1 MIKHTFMKLNLSCRL
16 FLIIIVLFLVPY
28 LTLFSWVYKKAE
40 TIIRDKAQSLE
51 RENLNQTK
59 NDIES
64 LCLNMIQASD
74 YLISLNN
81 YGVLYREASTK
92 GYSYLKCWQDAN
104 EQIQNVNNS
113 LLSSNADISV
123 LSNDQLLYST
133 LPQQKFRFE
142 DFFAEQI
149 VPSVYFTNAHQSYR
163 RFESNQTFVSYI
175 RKLPPFSPKSFY
187 LVISLP
193 ASSFSNLLGS
203 TAGTMGLCDSSGYT
217 ICGIHTP
224 KGSKDFQEEISI
236 HLSGWRLTDTISTE
250 FLYQDI
256 YELRTFMFVVS
267 LGLLMI
273 CLLATFFA
281 IYSQL
286 RPLFKLKEQMQQVM
300 AGNLNAEIAT
310 TDSKDEISSLSRTFN
325 NMVTEIGHLIEEIQ
339 VTQKRESELRF
350 EMLLA
355 QINPHFLF
363 NTLNSIKWM
372 SVMSGTEHITNT
384 ITALGR
390 LLEISMNKVNDVLPI
405 EEELENIKSYIQIQ
419 QVRYPGRF
427 DVTYHIEK
435 GILKEHTLKLI
446 LQPLVENSILHNIEA
461 RDFLMIDISGR
472 CENGIIILQVQD
484 NGTGMD
490 ADTMKEILKPKK
502 QGKKGYVFFGLG
514 VSNVQERIQLAYG
527 PDYGLQYDSDGNS
540 FTTVTI
546 RFPQH
551 KQIDSLLSKRRENN
565 DKGTDCR

>member
-1 MIKHTFMKLNLSCRL
+1 
-16 FLIIIVLFLVPY
+16 
-28 LTLFSWVYKKAE
+28 
-40 TIIRDKAQSLE
+40 
-51 RENLNQTK
+51 
-59 NDIES
+59 
-64 LCLNMIQASD
+64 
-74 YLISLNN
+74 
-81 YGVLYREASTK
+81 
-92 GYSYLKCWQDAN
+92 
-104 EQIQNVNNS
+104 
-113 LLSSNADISV
+113 
-123 LSNDQLLYST
+123 
-133 LPQQKFRFE
+133 
-142 DFFAEQI
+142 
-149 VPSVYFTNAHQSYR
+149 
-163 RFESNQTFVSYI
+163 
-175 RKLPPFSPKSFY
+175 
-187 LVISLP
+187 
-193 ASSFSNLLGS
+193 
-203 TAGTMGLCDSSGYT
+203 
-217 ICGIHTP
+217 
-224 KGSKDFQEEISI
+224 
-236 HLSGWRLTDTISTE
+236 
-250 FLYQDI
+250 
-256 YELRTFMFVVS
+256 
-267 LGLLMI
+267 MI

-405 EEELENIKSYIQIQ
+405 EEELENIKSYIKIQ

-427 DVTYHIEK
+427 DVAYHIEE

-446 LQPLVENSILHNIEA
+446 LQPLVENSILHNIKA

-502 QGKKGYVFFGLG
+502 QGKKGYVFSGLG

>member
-28 LTLFSWVYKKAE
+28 LTLFSWAYKKAE

-81 YGVLYREASTK
+81 YGVLYRESATK

-113 LLSSNADISV
+113 LLNSNADISV

-142 DFFAEQI
+142 DFFAEQV

-175 RKLPPFSPKSFY
+175 RKLPPFSPKIFY
-187 LVISLP
+187 LVITLP
-193 ASSFSNLLGS
+193 ASSFSRLLGAA
-203 TAGTMGLCDSSGYT
+203 AGNMELWDTSGYS
-217 ICGIHTP
+217 ICGIHAP
-224 KGSKDFQEEISI
+224 KDVKYFQEEISI
-236 HLSGWRLTDTISTE
+236 PLSGWRLTDTISTE

-256 YELRTFMFVVS
+256 YELRTFTFVVS

-363 NTLNSIKWM
+363 NTLNSINRT
-372 SVMSGTEHITNT
+372 VM
-384 ITALGR
+384 LGR
-390 LLEISMNKVNDVLPI
+390 REQALTMLDSLSVLLRYNLADAQMPALLG
-405 EEELENIKSYIQIQ
+405 EELGITEEYLKIQKMRFSSRLNVD
-419 QVRYPGRF
+419 VRHDRKLEQAVTLPRF
-427 DVTYHIEK
+427 T
-435 GILKEHTLKLI
+435 
-446 LQPLVENSILHNIEA
+446 LQPLVENAVIHGLEPKEEGGTLILDVRKTGNYI
-461 RDFLMIDISGR
+461 RIRI
-472 CENGIIILQVQD
+472 CD
-484 NGTGMD
+484 NGMGMEKERLEKIRRRLSEKQPERIGVWNIWQRLSLYTGRD
-490 ADTMKEILKPKK
+490 DSLKIMS
-502 QGKKGYVFFGLG
+502 KKGAGTI
-514 VSNVQERIQLAYG
+514 VSIYLHRGEEDV
-527 PDYGLQYDSDGNS
+527 
-540 FTTVTI
+540 
-546 RFPQH
+546 
-551 KQIDSLLSKRRENN
+551 
-565 DKGTDCR
+565 

>member
-81 YGVLYREASTK
+81 YSVLYRESATK

-405 EEELENIKSYIQIQ
+405 EEELENIKSYIKIQ

-461 RDFLMIDISGR
+461 RDFLMIDISDR

>member
-281 IYSQL
+281 IYS
-286 RPLFKLKEQMQQVM
+286 KLKEQMQQVM

-405 EEELENIKSYIQIQ
+405 EEELENIKSYIKIQ

-502 QGKKGYVFFGLG
+502 QGKKGYVFSGLG

>member
-1 MIKHTFMKLNLSCRL
+1 MKLNLSCRL

-81 YGVLYREASTK
+81 YSVLYRESATK

-405 EEELENIKSYIQIQ
+405 EEELENIKSYIKIQ

-461 RDFLMIDISGR
+461 RDFLMIDISDR

>member
-28 LTLFSWVYKKAE
+28 LTLFSWAYKKAE

-81 YGVLYREASTK
+81 YGVLYRESATK

-113 LLSSNADISV
+113 LLNSNADISV

-142 DFFAEQI
+142 DFFAEQV
-149 VPSVYFTNAHQSYR
+149 VPSVYFTNAHQS
-163 RFESNQTFVSYI
+163 FESNQTFVSYI

-193 ASSFSNLLGS
+193 ASSFSRLLGAA
-203 TAGTMGLCDSSGYT
+203 AGNMELWDTSGYS

-224 KGSKDFQEEISI
+224 KDVKYFQEEISI
-236 HLSGWRLTDTISTE
+236 PLSGWRLTDTISTE

-256 YELRTFMFVVS
+256 YELRTFTFVVS

-281 IYSQL
+281 
-286 RPLFKLKEQMQQVM
+286 M
-300 AGNLNAEIAT
+300 NAEIAT

-405 EEELENIKSYIQIQ
+405 EEELENIKSYIKIQ

-427 DVTYHIEK
+427 DVAYHIEE

-490 ADTMKEILKPKK
+490 ADTMKEILKPKQ
-502 QGKKGYVFFGLG
+502 QGKKGYVFSGLG

-551 KQIDSLLSKRRENN
+551 KQIDSLLSERRENN

>member
-81 YGVLYREASTK
+81 YGVLYRESATK

-113 LLSSNADISV
+113 LLNSNADISV

-193 ASSFSNLLGS
+193 ASSFSRLLGAA
-203 TAGTMGLCDSSGYT
+203 AGNMELWDTSGYS

-224 KGSKDFQEEISI
+224 KDVKYFQEEISI
-236 HLSGWRLTDTISTE
+236 PLSGWRLTDTISTE

-355 QINPHFLF
+355 QINPHFLY
-363 NTLNSIKWM
+363 NTLEGIRAEALIAGVDSIAEM
-372 SVMSGTEHITNT
+372 TEALATYFRYT
-384 ITALGR
+384 I
-390 LLEISMNKVNDVLPI
+390 SQVNNLVTL
-405 EEELENIKSYIQIQ
+405 EEELANVENYYYIQQFRFGSKLDLRI
-419 QVRYPGRF
+419 RYDCEDEEEALMCQLP
-427 DVTYHIEK
+427 
-435 GILKEHTLKLI
+435 KLT
-446 LQPLVENSILHNIEA
+446 LQPIVENSIYHGLERKI
-461 RDFLMIDISGR
+461 
-472 CENGIIILQVQD
+472 
-484 NGTGMD
+484 GTGHLDIKVTVTDSHLIIMISD
-490 ADTMKEILKPKK
+490 DGVGIEKGQVKIMNEQLRALRLEEENNGET
-502 QGKKGYVFFGLG
+502 GKKGGIAVKNVNNRIKLLFG
-514 VSNVQERIQLAYG
+514 EEYG
-527 PDYGLQYDSDGNS
+527 IYIYSQPD
-540 FTTVTI
+540 V
-546 RFPQH
+546 
-551 KQIDSLLSKRRENN
+551 
-565 DKGTDCR
+565 GTDVEITLPVVRN

>member
-28 LTLFSWVYKKAE
+28 LTLFSWAYKKAE

-81 YGVLYREASTK
+81 YGVLYRESATK

-113 LLSSNADISV
+113 LLNSNADISV

-142 DFFAEQI
+142 DFFAEQV

-193 ASSFSNLLGS
+193 ASSFSRLLGAA
-203 TAGTMGLCDSSGYT
+203 AGNMELWDTSGYS

-224 KGSKDFQEEISI
+224 KDVKYFQEEISI
-236 HLSGWRLTDTISTE
+236 PLSGWRLTDTISTE
-250 FLYQDI
+250 FLY
-256 YELRTFMFVVS
+256 ELRTFTFVVS

-390 LLEISMNKVNDVLPI
+390 LLEISMNKVNDMLPI
-405 EEELENIKSYIQIQ
+405 EEELENIKSYIKIQ

-427 DVTYHIEK
+427 DVAYHIEE

-502 QGKKGYVFFGLG
+502 HGKKGYVFSGLG

>member
-1 MIKHTFMKLNLSCRL
+1 MKLNLSCRL

-28 LTLFSWVYKKAE
+28 LTLFSWAYKKAE

-81 YGVLYREASTK
+81 YGVLYRESATK

-113 LLSSNADISV
+113 LLNSNADISV

-142 DFFAEQI
+142 DFFAE
-149 VPSVYFTNAHQSYR
+149 PSVYFTNAHQSYR

-193 ASSFSNLLGS
+193 ASSFSRLLGAA
-203 TAGTMGLCDSSGYT
+203 AGNMELWDTSGYS

-224 KGSKDFQEEISI
+224 KDVKYFQEEISI
-236 HLSGWRLTDTISTE
+236 PLSGWRLTDTISTE

-256 YELRTFMFVVS
+256 YELRTFTFVVS

-390 LLEISMNKVNDVLPI
+390 LLEISMNKVNDMLPI
-405 EEELENIKSYIQIQ
+405 EEELENIKSYIKIQ

-427 DVTYHIEK
+427 DVAYHIEE

-502 QGKKGYVFFGLG
+502 QGKKGYVFSGLG

-551 KQIDSLLSKRRENN
+551 KQIDSLLSERRENN

>member
-28 LTLFSWVYKKAE
+28 LTLFSWAYKKAE

-81 YGVLYREASTK
+81 YGVLYRESATK

-113 LLSSNADISV
+113 LLNSNADISV

-142 DFFAEQI
+142 DFFAEQV

-193 ASSFSNLLGS
+193 ASSFSRLLGAA
-203 TAGTMGLCDSSGYT
+203 AGNMELWDTSGYS

-224 KGSKDFQEEISI
+224 KDVKYFQEEISI
-236 HLSGWRLTDTISTE
+236 PLSGWRLTDTISTE

-256 YELRTFMFVVS
+256 YELRTFTFVVS

-325 NMVTEIGHLIEEIQ
+325 NMVTEIDHLIEEIQ

-390 LLEISMNKVNDVLPI
+390 LLEISMNKVNDMLPI
-405 EEELENIKSYIQIQ
+405 EEELENIKSYIKIQ

-427 DVTYHIEK
+427 DVAYHIEE

-446 LQPLVENSILHNIEA
+446 LQPLVENSILHGILEKESKSGTIVITGWMENE
-461 RDFLMIDISGR
+461 DIVLLISDDGV
-472 CENGIIILQVQD
+472 GIPP
-484 NGTGMD
+484 
-490 ADTMKEILKPKK
+490 EILSTILS
-502 QGKKGYVFFGLG
+502 GKGNSQSGGTNIAVYNTHRRL
-514 VSNVQERIQLAYG
+514 QILYG
-527 PDYGLQYDSDGNS
+527 KDYGLIYSSNPGEG
-540 FTTVTI
+540 TEVEI
-546 RFPQH
+546 RFPAH
-551 KQIDSLLSKRRENN
+551 REE
-565 DKGTDCR
+565 

>member
-28 LTLFSWVYKKAE
+28 LSLFSWAYKKAE

-81 YGVLYREASTK
+81 YGVLYRESATK

-113 LLSSNADISV
+113 LLNSNADISV

-142 DFFAEQI
+142 DFFAEQV

-193 ASSFSNLLGS
+193 ASSFSRLLGAA
-203 TAGTMGLCDSSGYT
+203 AGNMELWDTSGYS

-224 KGSKDFQEEISI
+224 KDVKYFQEEISI
-236 HLSGWRLTDTISTE
+236 PLSGWRLTDTISTE

-256 YELRTFMFVVS
+256 YELRTFTFVVS

-405 EEELENIKSYIQIQ
+405 EEELENIKSYIKIQ

-427 DVTYHIEK
+427 DVAYHIEE

-446 LQPLVENSILHNIEA
+446 LQPLVENSILHIEA

-502 QGKKGYVFFGLG
+502 QGKKGYVFSGLG

-551 KQIDSLLSKRRENN
+551 KQIDSLLSERRENN

>member
-28 LTLFSWVYKKAE
+28 LTLFSWAYKKAE

-81 YGVLYREASTK
+81 YGVLYRESATK

-113 LLSSNADISV
+113 LLNSNADISV

-142 DFFAEQI
+142 DFFAEQV

-187 LVISLP
+187 LVM
-193 ASSFSNLLGS
+193 LGAA
-203 TAGTMGLCDSSGYT
+203 AGNMELWDTSGYS

-224 KGSKDFQEEISI
+224 KDVKYFQEEISI
-236 HLSGWRLTDTISTE
+236 PLSGWRLTDTISTE

-256 YELRTFMFVVS
+256 YELRTFTFVVS

-405 EEELENIKSYIQIQ
+405 EEELENIKSYIKIQ

-427 DVTYHIEK
+427 DVAYHIEE

-502 QGKKGYVFFGLG
+502 QGKKGYVFSGLG

-551 KQIDSLLSKRRENN
+551 KQIDSLLSERRENN

>member
-1 MIKHTFMKLNLSCRL
+1 VIKHTFMKLNLSCRL

-28 LTLFSWVYKKAE
+28 LTLFSWAYKKAE

-81 YGVLYREASTK
+81 YGVLYRESATK

-113 LLSSNADISV
+113 LLNSNADISV

-142 DFFAEQI
+142 DFFAEQV

-193 ASSFSNLLGS
+193 ASSFSRLLGAA
-203 TAGTMGLCDSSGYT
+203 AGNMELWDTSGYS

-224 KGSKDFQEEISI
+224 KDVKYFQEEISI
-236 HLSGWRLTDTISTE
+236 PLSGWRLTDTISTE

-256 YELRTFMFVVS
+256 YELRTFTFVVS

-372 SVMSGTEHITNT
+372 SVMSGT
-384 ITALGR
+384 
-390 LLEISMNKVNDVLPI
+390 
-405 EEELENIKSYIQIQ
+405 
-419 QVRYPGRF
+419 
-427 DVTYHIEK
+427 
-435 GILKEHTLKLI
+435 
-446 LQPLVENSILHNIEA
+446 
-461 RDFLMIDISGR
+461 
-472 CENGIIILQVQD
+472 
-484 NGTGMD
+484 
-490 ADTMKEILKPKK
+490 
-502 QGKKGYVFFGLG
+502 
-514 VSNVQERIQLAYG
+514 
-527 PDYGLQYDSDGNS
+527 
-540 FTTVTI
+540 
-546 RFPQH
+546 
-551 KQIDSLLSKRRENN
+551 
-565 DKGTDCR
+565 

>member
-81 YGVLYREASTK
+81 YSVLYREASTK

-175 RKLPPFSPKSFY
+175 KKLPPFSPKSFY

-390 LLEISMNKVNDVLPI
+390 LIEISMNKVNDVLPI
-405 EEELENIKSYIQIQ
+405 EEELENIKS
-419 QVRYPGRF
+419 
-427 DVTYHIEK
+427 
-435 GILKEHTLKLI
+435 
-446 LQPLVENSILHNIEA
+446 
-461 RDFLMIDISGR
+461 
-472 CENGIIILQVQD
+472 
-484 NGTGMD
+484 
-490 ADTMKEILKPKK
+490 
-502 QGKKGYVFFGLG
+502 
-514 VSNVQERIQLAYG
+514 
-527 PDYGLQYDSDGNS
+527 
-540 FTTVTI
+540 
-546 RFPQH
+546 
-551 KQIDSLLSKRRENN
+551 
-565 DKGTDCR
+565 

>member
-1 MIKHTFMKLNLSCRL
+1 MKLNLSCRL

-81 YGVLYREASTK
+81 YSVLYREASTK

-113 LLSSNADISV
+113 LLNSNADISV

-142 DFFAEQI
+142 DFFAEQV
-149 VPSVYFTNAHQSYR
+149 VPRYILRTPTRVTAVLKAIKLSFPI
-163 RFESNQTFVSYI
+163 I

-193 ASSFSNLLGS
+193 ASSFSRLLGAA
-203 TAGTMGLCDSSGYT
+203 AGNMELWDTSGYS

-224 KGSKDFQEEISI
+224 KDVKYFQEEISI
-236 HLSGWRLTDTISTE
+236 PLSGWRLTDTISTE

-405 EEELENIKSYIQIQ
+405 EEELENIKSYIKIQ

-427 DVTYHIEK
+427 DVAYHIEE

-502 QGKKGYVFFGLG
+502 QGKKGYVFSGLG

>member
-1 MIKHTFMKLNLSCRL
+1 MKLNLSCRL

-28 LTLFSWVYKKAE
+28 LTLFSWAYKKAE

-81 YGVLYREASTK
+81 YGVLYRESATK

-113 LLSSNADISV
+113 LLNSNADISV

-142 DFFAEQI
+142 DFFAEQV

-193 ASSFSNLLGS
+193 ASSFSRLLGAA
-203 TAGTMGLCDSSGYT
+203 AGNMELWDTSGYS

-224 KGSKDFQEEISI
+224 KDVKYFQEEISI
-236 HLSGWRLTDTISTE
+236 PLSGWRLTDTISTE

-256 YELRTFMFVVS
+256 YELRTFTFVVS

-355 QINPHFLF
+355 QINP
-363 NTLNSIKWM
+363 IKWM

-405 EEELENIKSYIQIQ
+405 EEELENIKSYIKIQ

-427 DVTYHIEK
+427 DVAYHIEE

-502 QGKKGYVFFGLG
+502 QGKKGYVFSGLG

-551 KQIDSLLSKRRENN
+551 KQIDSLLSERRENN

>member
-1 MIKHTFMKLNLSCRL
+1 MKLNLSCRL

-28 LTLFSWVYKKAE
+28 LTLFSWAYKKAE

-81 YGVLYREASTK
+81 YGVLYRESATK

-113 LLSSNADISV
+113 LLNSNADISV

-142 DFFAEQI
+142 DFFAEQV

-193 ASSFSNLLGS
+193 ASSFSRLLGAA
-203 TAGTMGLCDSSGYT
+203 AGNMELWDTSGYS

-224 KGSKDFQEEISI
+224 KDVKYFQEEISI
-236 HLSGWRLTDTISTE
+236 PLSGWRLTDTISTE
-250 FLYQDI
+250 FLY
-256 YELRTFMFVVS
+256 
-267 LGLLMI
+267 
-273 CLLATFFA
+273 LATFFA

-390 LLEISMNKVNDVLPI
+390 LLEISMNKVNDMLPI
-405 EEELENIKSYIQIQ
+405 EEELENIKSYIKIQ

-427 DVTYHIEK
+427 DVAYHIEE

-502 QGKKGYVFFGLG
+502 QGKKGYVFSGLG

-551 KQIDSLLSKRRENN
+551 KQIDSLLSERRENN

>member
-1 MIKHTFMKLNLSCRL
+1 MKLNLSCRL

-28 LTLFSWVYKKAE
+28 LTLFSWAYKKAE

-81 YGVLYREASTK
+81 YGVLYRESATK

-113 LLSSNADISV
+113 LLNSNADISV

-142 DFFAEQI
+142 DFFAEQV

-193 ASSFSNLLGS
+193 ASSFSRLLGAA
-203 TAGTMGLCDSSGYT
+203 AGNMELWDTSGYS

-224 KGSKDFQEEISI
+224 KDVKYFQEEISI
-236 HLSGWRLTDTISTE
+236 PLSGWRLTDTISTE

-256 YELRTFMFVVS
+256 YELRTFTFVVS

-363 NTLNSIKWM
+363 NTLNMIACTAKLEDA
-372 SVMSGTEHITNT
+372 VDTEKMILS
-384 ITALGR
+384 LGNLFR
-390 LLEISMNKVNDVLPI
+390 YNLKTREQTVTLDRELKIVNDYMYLQKMRFGSRI
-405 EEELENIKSYIQIQ
+405 KYRLSLETDAA
-419 QVRYPGRF
+419 
-427 DVTYHIEK
+427 DVI
-435 GILKEHTLKLI
+435 IPSLS
-446 LQPLVENSILHNIEA
+446 LQPLVENAVVHGLSKKETGGILHI
-461 RDFLMIDISGR
+461 RIWKKDRML
-472 CENGIIILQVQD
+472 ILSV
-484 NGTGMD
+484 
-490 ADTMKEILKPKK
+490 ADT
-502 QGKKGYVFFGLG
+502 GLG
-514 VSNVQERIQLAYG
+514 MRRSCCSNERTPHGKDWDRAWKYL
-527 PDYGLQYDSDGNS
+527 
-540 FTTVTI
+540 
-546 RFPQH
+546 
-551 KQIDSLLSKRRENN
+551 
-565 DKGTDCR
+565 

>member
-1 MIKHTFMKLNLSCRL
+1 MELWDTS
-16 FLIIIVLFLVPY
+16 
-28 LTLFSWVYKKAE
+28 
-40 TIIRDKAQSLE
+40 
-51 RENLNQTK
+51 
-59 NDIES
+59 
-64 LCLNMIQASD
+64 
-74 YLISLNN
+74 
-81 YGVLYREASTK
+81 
-92 GYSYLKCWQDAN
+92 GYS
-104 EQIQNVNNS
+104 
-113 LLSSNADISV
+113 
-123 LSNDQLLYST
+123 
-133 LPQQKFRFE
+133 
-142 DFFAEQI
+142 
-149 VPSVYFTNAHQSYR
+149 
-163 RFESNQTFVSYI
+163 
-175 RKLPPFSPKSFY
+175 
-187 LVISLP
+187 
-193 ASSFSNLLGS
+193 
-203 TAGTMGLCDSSGYT
+203 

-224 KGSKDFQEEISI
+224 KDVKYFQEEISI
-236 HLSGWRLTDTISTE
+236 PLSGWRLTDTISTE

-256 YELRTFMFVVS
+256 YELRTFTFVVS

-405 EEELENIKSYIQIQ
+405 EEELENIKSYIKIQ

-427 DVTYHIEK
+427 DVAYHIEE

-502 QGKKGYVFFGLG
+502 QGKKGYVFSGLG

-551 KQIDSLLSKRRENN
+551 KAEQNNHPQPIGSSETRTIEQRKRSKERASKRDERCKRKLPFPSRRINHHLLLLLRLPQTEQKRITSLHKQQEYQQCSQQGDYEPPIVLKKNI
-565 DKGTDCR
+565 GIHCEL

>member
-28 LTLFSWVYKKAE
+28 LTLFSWAYKKAE

-81 YGVLYREASTK
+81 YGVLYRESATK

-113 LLSSNADISV
+113 LLNSNADISV

-142 DFFAEQI
+142 DFFAEQV

-193 ASSFSNLLGS
+193 ASSFSRLLGAA
-203 TAGTMGLCDSSGYT
+203 AGNMELWDTSGYS

-224 KGSKDFQEEISI
+224 KDVKYFQEEISI
-236 HLSGWRLTDTISTE
+236 PLSGWRLTDTISTE

-256 YELRTFMFVVS
+256 YELRTFTFVVS

-363 NTLNSIKWM
+363 NTLNSIK

-390 LLEISMNKVNDVLPI
+390 LLEISMNKVNDMLPI
-405 EEELENIKSYIQIQ
+405 EEELENIKSYIKIQ

-427 DVTYHIEK
+427 DVAYHIEE

-502 QGKKGYVFFGLG
+502 QGKKGYVFSGLG

-551 KQIDSLLSKRRENN
+551 KQIDSLLSERRENN

>member
-28 LTLFSWVYKKAE
+28 LTLFSWAYKKAE

-81 YGVLYREASTK
+81 YGVLYRESATK

-113 LLSSNADISV
+113 LLNSNADISV

-142 DFFAEQI
+142 DFFAEQV

-193 ASSFSNLLGS
+193 ASSFSRLLGAA
-203 TAGTMGLCDSSGYT
+203 AGNMELWDTSGYS

-224 KGSKDFQEEISI
+224 KDVKYFQEEISI
-236 HLSGWRLTDTISTE
+236 PLSGWRLTDTISTE

-256 YELRTFMFVVS
+256 YELRTFTFVVS

-405 EEELENIKSYIQIQ
+405 EEELENIKSYIKIQ

-427 DVTYHIEK
+427 DVAYHIEE

-446 LQPLVENSILHNIEA
+446 LHNIET

-502 QGKKGYVFFGLG
+502 QGKKGYVFSGLG

-546 RFPQH
+546 RVPQH
-551 KQIDSLLSKRRENN
+551 KQIDSLLSERRENN

>member
-256 YELRTFMFVVS
+256 YELRTFTFVVS

-281 IYSQL
+281 IYS
-286 RPLFKLKEQMQQVM
+286 KLKEQMQQVM

-405 EEELENIKSYIQIQ
+405 EEELENIKSYIKIQ

-502 QGKKGYVFFGLG
+502 QGKKGYVFSGLG

>member
-28 LTLFSWVYKKAE
+28 LTLFSWAYKKAE

-81 YGVLYREASTK
+81 YGVLYRESATK

-113 LLSSNADISV
+113 LLNSNADISV

-142 DFFAEQI
+142 DFFAEQV

-193 ASSFSNLLGS
+193 ASSFSRLLGAA
-203 TAGTMGLCDSSGYT
+203 AGNMELWDTSGYS

-224 KGSKDFQEEISI
+224 KDVKYFQEEISI
-236 HLSGWRLTDTISTE
+236 PLSGWRLTDTISTE

-256 YELRTFMFVVS
+256 YELRTFTFVVS

-390 LLEISMNKVNDVLPI
+390 LLEISMNKVNDMLPI
-405 EEELENIKSYIQIQ
+405 EEELENIKSYIKIQ

-427 DVTYHIEK
+427 DVAYHIEE

-446 LQPLVENSILHNIEA
+446 LQPLV
-461 RDFLMIDISGR
+461 DFLMIDISGR

-502 QGKKGYVFFGLG
+502 QGKNGYVFSGLG

-551 KQIDSLLSKRRENN
+551 KQIDSLLSERRENN

>member
-1 MIKHTFMKLNLSCRL
+1 MKLNLSCRL

-28 LTLFSWVYKKAE
+28 LTLFSWAYKKAE

-81 YGVLYREASTK
+81 YGVLYRESATK

-113 LLSSNADISV
+113 LLNSNADISV

-142 DFFAEQI
+142 DFFAEQV

-193 ASSFSNLLGS
+193 ASSFSRLLGAA
-203 TAGTMGLCDSSGYT
+203 AGNMELWDTSGYS

-224 KGSKDFQEEISI
+224 KDVKYFQEEISI
-236 HLSGWRLTDTISTE
+236 PLSGWRLTDTISTE

-256 YELRTFMFVVS
+256 YELRTFTFVVS

-405 EEELENIKSYIQIQ
+405 EEELENIKSYIKIQ

-427 DVTYHIEK
+427 DVAYHIEE

-472 CENGIIILQVQD
+472 CENGIIILQW
-484 NGTGMD
+484 NRHGCRYY
-490 ADTMKEILKPKK
+490 ERNPKTQK
-502 QGKKGYVFFGLG
+502 AG
-514 VSNVQERIQLAYG
+514 
-527 PDYGLQYDSDGNS
+527 
-540 FTTVTI
+540 
-546 RFPQH
+546 
-551 KQIDSLLSKRRENN
+551 
-565 DKGTDCR
+565 